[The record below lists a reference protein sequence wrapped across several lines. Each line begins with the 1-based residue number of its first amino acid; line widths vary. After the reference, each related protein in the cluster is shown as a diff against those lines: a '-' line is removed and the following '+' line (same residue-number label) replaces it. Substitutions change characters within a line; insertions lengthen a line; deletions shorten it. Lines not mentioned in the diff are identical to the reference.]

1 MMLNQEQ
8 SQIEMYLICQKT
20 HHVHLK
26 KLDLTV
32 NFQASESILTEISR
46 KFNLETMQKDLESKG
61 LKPLKVFT
69 DPENLFGLILCQLSP

>member
-1 MMLNQEQ
+1 
-8 SQIEMYLICQKT
+8 
-20 HHVHLK
+20 K

-46 KFNLETMQKDLESKG
+46 KFNLETMEKDLESQG

-69 DPENLFGLILCQLSP
+69 DPENLFCLILCQLSL